1 MKPILLTG
9 IRATGLPHIGNYYG
23 SIKPLLTM
31 QDEFRIYQLIA
42 DLHAIPHVRDGA
54 LLNHHVRSITACYLS
69 CGLDVQQSVLWRQSQ
84 IQEMAWVS
92 LILMSLISVDELDAE
107 MKLTAN
113 KDIDMLSGIYPVLM
127 AADTLM
133 MGADL
138 VFAGRDHET
147 GLDFVS
153 QLAQRF
159 NSMYGEVLT
168 VPRPYFP
175 DLNHMVRGLDG
186 RKMSKSFNNTISLL
200 DSEDDLYQKIQSI
213 SGADEAESLDILTDL
228 RSLTADDHPRAVTTD
243 LKEAKQLLFDE
254 LNRELKPIRQKY
266 AEWIGQPDV
275 LDRILQDGADAARE
289 QANKKLGLLMNSVGL
304 FSRTRSK

>member
-23 SIKPLLTM
+23 SIKPLLRM
-31 QDEFRIYQLIA
+31 QEEYRIFQLIA
-42 DLHAIPHVRDGA
+42 DLHAVPHVRDGA
-54 LLNHHVRSITACYLS
+54 LLNDHVRSITACYLS

-92 LILMSLISVDELDAE
+92 LILMSLISVNELDAE
-107 MKLTAN
+107 MKLIAN
-113 KDIDMLSGIYPVLM
+113 QDIDMLSGIYPVLM

-153 QLAQRF
+153 QLSQRF
-159 NSMYGEVLT
+159 NSMYGNIFT
-168 VPRPYFP
+168 VPSPYFP
-175 DLNHMVRGLDG
+175 DLNQMVRGLDG

-200 DSEDDLYQKIQSI
+200 DSEDDLYQKIVRI
-213 SGADEAESLDILTDL
+213 KGADEAESLRIIADLRALTD
-228 RSLTADDHPRAVTTD
+228 AHPSDNVAN
-243 LKEAKQLLFDE
+243 LKEAKQLLFEE

-266 AEWIGQPDV
+266 AEWIGQPDA
-275 LDRILQDGADAARE
+275 LDRILQDGAAAARE
-289 QANKKLGLLMNSVGL
+289 QANKRISLLMNNVGL
-304 FSRTRSK
+304 YSSTRSK